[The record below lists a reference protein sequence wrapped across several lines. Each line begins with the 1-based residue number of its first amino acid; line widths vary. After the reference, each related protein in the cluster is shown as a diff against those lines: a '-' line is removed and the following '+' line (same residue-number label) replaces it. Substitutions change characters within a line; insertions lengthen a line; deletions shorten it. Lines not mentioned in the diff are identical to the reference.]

1 MKKTIAHTIWK
12 CFAAMSMLL
21 WISAPHCQ
29 AQFSKPGRAYVGWL
43 VKSNSP
49 TRTYQ
54 VNQPAIISVDAQKA
68 GLPIDGITLHYQTGT
83 DGYADGKKES
93 GEVTFVN
100 GTATLPPYTL
110 STPGF
115 RTYDLQFAVS
125 GKTYKE
131 KITIGFSPDSIR
143 TLTPLPHDF
152 DRFWKRQVAKVAKIN
167 MQPQLTPLPQYTTDK
182 VAVYLLKL
190 QVGANRHFY
199 GYLTMP
205 RDGKKHPVLFCP
217 PGAGSKK
224 ISHTTYYSERGYIY
238 LNINIHNGCNPEL
251 PDSLY
256 QQYSN
261 AVNNYNRCGIEDKES
276 FYYREVYAGCTR
288 CIDYLCSLPNW
299 DGLNVG
305 VTGGSQ
311 GGALSIVTAAL
322 SNKVTFCVP
331 FYPALSD
338 VLGFCHQ
345 RCGGWPQYY
354 QKQAEAEGTMNTLPY
369 YDVVNFASRITCPV
383 YFSLGY
389 NDNVTSPTSTYA
401 AYNAINSPKT
411 LNATSTS
418 GHWRFVETNEEA
430 MQWMQQQWK

>member
-1 MKKTIAHTIWK
+1 M
-12 CFAAMSMLL
+12 
-21 WISAPHCQ
+21 
-29 AQFSKPGRAYVGWL
+29 
-43 VKSNSP
+43 
-49 TRTYQ
+49 
-54 VNQPAIISVDAQKA
+54 
-68 GLPIDGITLHYQTGT
+68 PIDGIILHYQTGT